1 MAKAKT
7 NTEIIRDSVQHIFSR
22 EQIHTLAAAHFSA
35 ETIAAHASGII
46 VLDKDGNELDPTPD
60 AELILVSGLFHTFQE
75 WKKDGLSVRKGEKA
89 AFSCQLWRWTDKP
102 NAAARKAAE
111 EAGEEVNPDPHFYKT
126 LSHLN
131 YENPRGST
139 LGYAKFAVV
148 QALANALNVNPDQ
161 LVNYGTAVLVD
172 KE

>member
-1 MAKAKT
+1 MDKGKITALAYYRTKAGLTGKQLADAVGIS
-7 NTEIIRDSVQHIFSR
+7 ERMIR
-22 EQIHTLAAAHFSA
+22 
-35 ETIAAHASGII
+35 
-46 VLDKDGNELDPTPD
+46 
-60 AELILVSGLFHTFQE
+60 
-75 WKKDGLSVRKGEKA
+75 
-89 AFSCQLWRWTDKP
+89 
-102 NAAARKAAE
+102 
-111 EAGEEVNPDPHFYKT
+111 
-126 LSHLN
+126 N

>member
-1 MAKAKT
+1 MRM
-7 NTEIIRDSVQHIFSR
+7 IR
-22 EQIHTLAAAHFSA
+22 
-35 ETIAAHASGII
+35 
-46 VLDKDGNELDPTPD
+46 
-60 AELILVSGLFHTFQE
+60 
-75 WKKDGLSVRKGEKA
+75 
-89 AFSCQLWRWTDKP
+89 
-102 NAAARKAAE
+102 
-111 EAGEEVNPDPHFYKT
+111 
-126 LSHLN
+126 N

>member
-75 WKKDGLSVRKGEKA
+75 WKKDGMSVKKGEKA
-89 AFSCQLWRWTDKP
+89 AFPASSGAGPTSPTPPPARPPRKQ
-102 NAAARKAAE
+102 ARKSTPIRIFTRPFRTCSSSTRWSGGPRKQPPQNSIPPGITSIWPP
-111 EAGEEVNPDPHFYKT
+111 AGRSATKT
-126 LSHLN
+126 
-131 YENPRGST
+131 R
-139 LGYAKFAVV
+139 
-148 QALANALNVNPDQ
+148 
-161 LVNYGTAVLVD
+161 
-172 KE
+172 

>member
-1 MAKAKT
+1 MRPENGKNHLT
-7 NTEIIRDSVQHIFSR
+7 GEGG
-22 EQIHTLAAAHFSA
+22 AAP
-35 ETIAAHASGII
+35 E
-46 VLDKDGNELDPTPD
+46 
-60 AELILVSGLFHTFQE
+60 
-75 WKKDGLSVRKGEKA
+75 
-89 AFSCQLWRWTDKP
+89 
-102 NAAARKAAE
+102 NADAARKAAE